1 MNNPFGTQTMFNARE
16 VFSGGKSK
24 STSMVKGYEQPSAY
38 TPALNKNFMFPI
50 WAKDINLW
58 MTHMDCPL
66 YIAGPTGAGKC
77 LEKGTPVLKAD
88 GTIVPVED
96 VKVGDLLLGP
106 DSRPRRVESLAHGQE
121 QMYRIHPNKGAPFG
135 CNASHILSLQI
146 IGEDNVRDCYGVSH
160 KPGDIVNISVA
171 DYLNSSKTFRYV
183 AKGWRAPAVD
193 FISDH
198 VLDIPPYILGV
209 WLGDGRKQEAVI
221 YNVDHEVTQEWDA
234 YTKSLGCTVV
244 AYGDPMQHRM
254 QWRAVADM
262 RGTDWRFNR
271 HPFLEKLRAYGLLGN
286 KHIPIEYLTAS
297 QEDRKELLAGLLDTD
312 GYLNRNCYDF
322 VNKYQQIAEGVA
334 FLARS
339 LGLAA
344 YVKQTRKQCTNT
356 GAWGTYWRVSISGDL
371 DIIPCRVERRK
382 AEARKQ
388 RKSVRRFGFTIEDM
402 GVGEYYGFTLSGP
415 DHLFLLGDFTVTHNT
430 AAVKYI
436 AALLN
441 YPVLEVTGHSR
452 LEFPELVGH
461 YTVVNGSMQWVDGP
475 LTMAMKYGGIFLLN
489 EIDLLDPSTAAGL
502 NSILDGS
509 PLVIPEL
516 GGLAVYPDPYF
527 RFIAT
532 GNSNGAGDTTG
543 RYQGVLAQNM
553 AFLDRFMLIVADYL
567 PREMEIK
574 ALAKAEPSLPEEL
587 LSQLVFFAND
597 VRRMFIGAGDTGESC
612 EVTMSTRT
620 LLRTAELIR
629 LYSPMKAYGVDVV
642 VEALNRALLFKASPA
657 TRNTLLELL
666 QRIRGESH

>member
-1 MNNPFGTQTMFNARE
+1 MGGAHKESLMNNPFGTQTMFNARE

-38 TPALNKNFMFPI
+38 TPALNKNFIFPI

-66 YIAGPTGAGKC
+66 YIAGPTGAGK
-77 LEKGTPVLKAD
+77 
-88 GTIVPVED
+88 
-96 VKVGDLLLGP
+96 
-106 DSRPRRVESLAHGQE
+106 
-121 QMYRIHPNKGAPFG
+121 
-135 CNASHILSLQI
+135 
-146 IGEDNVRDCYGVSH
+146 
-160 KPGDIVNISVA
+160 
-171 DYLNSSKTFRYV
+171 
-183 AKGWRAPAVD
+183 
-193 FISDH
+193 
-198 VLDIPPYILGV
+198 
-209 WLGDGRKQEAVI
+209 
-221 YNVDHEVTQEWDA
+221 
-234 YTKSLGCTVV
+234 
-244 AYGDPMQHRM
+244 
-254 QWRAVADM
+254 
-262 RGTDWRFNR
+262 
-271 HPFLEKLRAYGLLGN
+271 
-286 KHIPIEYLTAS
+286 
-297 QEDRKELLAGLLDTD
+297 
-312 GYLNRNCYDF
+312 
-322 VNKYQQIAEGVA
+322 
-334 FLARS
+334 
-339 LGLAA
+339 
-344 YVKQTRKQCTNT
+344 
-356 GAWGTYWRVSISGDL
+356 
-371 DIIPCRVERRK
+371 
-382 AEARKQ
+382 
-388 RKSVRRFGFTIEDM
+388 
-402 GVGEYYGFTLSGP
+402 
-415 DHLFLLGDFTVTHNT
+415 T

-475 LTMAMKYGGIFLLN
+475 LTMAMKYGGMFLLN

-543 RYQGVLAQNM
+543 RYQGVLTQNM